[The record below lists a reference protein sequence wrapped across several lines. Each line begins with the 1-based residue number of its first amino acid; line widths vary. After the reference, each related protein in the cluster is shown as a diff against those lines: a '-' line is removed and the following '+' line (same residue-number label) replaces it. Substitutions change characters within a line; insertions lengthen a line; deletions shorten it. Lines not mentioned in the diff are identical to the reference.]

1 MSVVPTMDIKLE
13 KTSVFPDGVL
23 VPVARGAE
31 EVVEAEVD
39 FAVLLVLVLLV
50 LVDVA
55 LTVLLVLL
63 VLLVLVVLV
72 VLVLLALVLVL
83 VLVVPPEPNQSR
95 PNNLFSCCGS
105 EATVEVST
113 LNVMR
118 A

>member
-1 MSVVPTMDIKLE
+1 MSVVPTIDIRLE

-39 FAVLLVLVLLV
+39 FAVLLVLVVLLLVLVLLV

-55 LTVLLVLL
+55 LTVLL
-63 VLLVLVVLV
+63 VLV